1 MARVMA
7 LRWSDANERSW
18 RACYLRLASLAP
30 YSPMARRI
38 ATGIDIGTYQVKL
51 VVVEEV
57 VDPRT
62 KARAMRIIGT
72 GLAESKGLR
81 QGYIVNTEEVA
92 ASIREAKQQ
101 AESVARVP
109 IRAGFLAVGGI
120 SLDEAR
126 ATGEAIVSRA
136 DQEITAL
143 DFEKAERAARE
154 AAAPGFINRQV
165 LHSIPLEYR
174 LDGTKVLG
182 DPLGMKG
189 IRFEADYLFITC
201 LAQHGQ
207 MLEEA
212 AEQADIEVI
221 DKMASPL
228 AGSYVLLSGEQKMK
242 GCVLANIGAETVS
255 IVVYDE
261 GIPISVKVFPVG
273 ASHITDD
280 IALGLRI
287 SLEEAERVKRGQ
299 LSGAMYPRKK
309 VEDAIAGR
317 LSAMFALVDKH
328 LKSLGRRGPLP
339 AGIIISGGGA
349 GIGNVSEIA
358 KGSLKLPSRL
368 AEFRI
373 GPEQK
378 IRDATWAVAYGLAIW
393 GLTGDTAVPRRRAGA
408 GALAS
413 LGKFFGQFLP

>member
-1 MARVMA
+1 M
-7 LRWSDANERSW
+7 NERSW
-18 RACYLRLASLAP
+18 HDLPRRLPPRIPTPLP
-30 YSPMARRI
+30 PMARRI

-51 VVVEEV
+51 VVIEEV

-62 KARAMRIIGT
+62 RTLSRRIIGT

-92 ASIREAKQQ
+92 ASIREAKRQ
-101 AESVARVP
+101 AESIAHVP

-126 ATGEAIVSRA
+126 ASGETIISRA

-143 DFEKAERAARE
+143 DLDKVGKSARE
-154 AAAPGFINRQV
+154 AAAPGFVNRQV

-174 LDGTKVLG
+174 VDGTKVLG

-189 IRFEADYLFITC
+189 IRLEADYLFVTC
-201 LAQHGQ
+201 LAQHGE
-207 MLEEA
+207 MLSQAVEE
-212 AEQADIEVI
+212 ADIEVI
-221 DKMASPL
+221 DQMASPL

-242 GCVLANIGAETVS
+242 GCIRANIGAEPVS

-261 GIPISVKVFPVG
+261 GIPMSVKVFPTG

-280 IALGLRI
+280 IALGFRI
-287 SLEEAERVKRGQ
+287 SLEEAERVKLGK
-299 LSGAMYPRKK
+299 LSGTMYPRKK
-309 VEDAIAGR
+309 VDDLIASR
-317 LSAMFALVDKH
+317 LTTLFALVDKH

-349 GIGNVSEIA
+349 GIGTISDIA
-358 KGSLKLPSRL
+358 KGSLKLPARL

-373 GPEQK
+373 GPDAK

-393 GLTGDTAVPRRRAGA
+393 GLTGDTAIPKKSMRA
-408 GALAS
+408 S
-413 LGKFFGQFLP
+413 FGKFFSQFLP

>member
-1 MARVMA
+1 
-7 LRWSDANERSW
+7 
-18 RACYLRLASLAP
+18 
-30 YSPMARRI
+30 MARRI

-51 VVVEEV
+51 VVVEELI
-57 VDPRT
+57 DPRT
-62 KARAMRIIGT
+62 KARTTRILGT

-92 ASIREAKQQ
+92 ASIREAKAQ
-101 AESVARVP
+101 AESVAHLP
-109 IRAGFLAVGGI
+109 IKSGFLAVGGI

-126 ATGEAIVSRA
+126 ATGEAIISRA
-136 DQEITAL
+136 DQEITSL
-143 DFEKAERAARE
+143 DLEKAEKGARE
-154 AAAPGFINRQV
+154 AAAPGFMNRIV

-174 LDGTKVLG
+174 IDGQKVLG

-189 IRFEADYLFITC
+189 IRLEADYLFVTS
-201 LAQHGQ
+201 LAQHAE

-212 AEQADIEVI
+212 AEAADIEVI

-261 GIPISVKVFPVG
+261 GIPVSVKVFPVG

-280 IALGLRI
+280 IALNLRI
-287 SLEEAERVKRGQ
+287 SLEEAERVKLGK
-299 LSGAMYPRKK
+299 LSGAMYPKK
-309 VEDAIAGR
+309 KIDDAVAGR
-317 LSAMFALVDKH
+317 LNTMFALVDKH
-328 LKSLGRRGPLP
+328 LKSLNRRGPLP

-349 GIGNVSEIA
+349 GIGSVSELA
-358 KGSLKLPSRL
+358 KGSLKLPARL

-373 GPEQK
+373 GPDAK

-393 GLTGDTAVPRRRAGA
+393 GLTGDTTTGAPKRPGA
-408 GALAS
+408 GLAATV
-413 LGKFFGQFLP
+413 GKFLGQFLP